1 MDFCHADLQRAHIK
15 PYVRAVD
22 YDAHERKLEHEYRSV
37 LIYSINGNQQF
48 MSKMDIENFCKY
60 DAFLFARRDES
71 EVAQKYSTA
80 ALKLSIAVGM
90 MTAAIFCLLSEGRQ
104 LHMRPS
110 KNLFAPV
117 KFSDIPIGKILRA
130 GSAVTFGKIYVAVF
144 ASLQIAIRICRTVSA
159 MTLQVI
165 TPILPMIIFLAV
177 LIVGAKI
184 LQRKGTLLPK
194 IFGCQSARP
203 WRICANGLNGGE
215 RQCFSDEQR
224 HDNGYF
230 ARRRRNF
237 HEQRLYQCAD
247 SKQLQRK
254 RGK

>member
-1 MDFCHADLQRAHIK
+1 MAPARHERTFHADITVGSPDEVYSTRRHCRERYAGGGRLDFCHADLQRAHVK

-22 YDAHERKLEHEYRSV
+22 YDAHERMVEHEYRSV

-71 EVAQKYSTA
+71 EVAQKYSAA

-117 KFSDIPIGKILRA
+117 KFSAYRLEK
-130 GSAVTFGKIYVAVF
+130 F
-144 ASLQIAIRICRTVSA
+144 
-159 MTLQVI
+159 
-165 TPILPMIIFLAV
+165 
-177 LIVGAKI
+177 
-184 LQRKGTLLPK
+184 
-194 IFGCQSARP
+194 
-203 WRICANGLNGGE
+203 
-215 RQCFSDEQR
+215 
-224 HDNGYF
+224 F
-230 ARRRRNF
+230 ARAMPLRSAKFMWRSSRVCKSQSEF
-237 HEQRLYQCAD
+237 VERLPQ
-247 SKQLQRK
+247 
-254 RGK
+254 